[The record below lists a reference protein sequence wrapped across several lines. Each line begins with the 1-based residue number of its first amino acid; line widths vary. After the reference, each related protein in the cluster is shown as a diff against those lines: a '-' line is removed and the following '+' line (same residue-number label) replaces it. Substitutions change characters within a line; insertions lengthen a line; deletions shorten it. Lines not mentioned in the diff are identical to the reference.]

1 MNDETSSRSSGAS
14 DGRGHRRAGGDECP
28 PLQARAAFLKNW
40 SWESVVG
47 INQRAC
53 ARGGSQHGIN
63 SETGVS
69 CQSLW
74 EKNHP
79 GEITLLETFDLLRK
93 LHRSAPFLF
102 LNGNTFSFIGRE
114 LCLALFSDLPAMRR
128 RELASAVAHYI
139 AGVLNR
145 DSMIS
150 AVDSLWQSASLNE
163 GDRVQTMR
171 GTTRGV
177 VTRILEDGRIAW
189 RPEDSTLE
197 LIALPESL
205 LPLDQG

>member
-1 MNDETSSRSSGAS
+1 
-14 DGRGHRRAGGDECP
+14 
-28 PLQARAAFLKNW
+28 
-40 SWESVVG
+40 
-47 INQRAC
+47 
-53 ARGGSQHGIN
+53 
-63 SETGVS
+63 
-69 CQSLW
+69 
-74 EKNHP
+74 
-79 GEITLLETFDLLRK
+79 
-93 LHRSAPFLF
+93 
-102 LNGNTFSFIGRE
+102 
-114 LCLALFSDLPAMRR
+114 MRR

-139 AGVLNR
+139 AGVLDR

-150 AVDSLWQSASLNE
+150 AVDSLWQSASLSE

-189 RPEDSTLE
+189 RPEGSTLE